1 MNLYKY
7 LKETA
12 ILDQLKQT
20 MLPNFHKLQDLIT
33 EYIVVDDPNNAL
45 TLLDGMIDLLTSI
58 IEELE
63 NLGYDYEPDS
73 VPDEDEET
81 FKDILDK
88 YKEQLSYFYNNFS
101 EELFEPFNVQTRY
114 IQNLIEVHKTN
125 FKE

>member
-20 MLPNFHKLQDLIT
+20 MLPNSHKLQDLIT

>member
-45 TLLDGMIDLLTSI
+45 ILLDRMIDLLTSI

>member
-45 TLLDGMIDLLTSI
+45 ILLDGMIDLLTSI